1 MFVKHGACGA
11 QQENLGHP
19 VKVLQTIFHV
29 FVFYLIL
36 RKPAFLNKY
45 GIGRRFSF
53 GGSRFRRV
61 KMSLLGAWSNW

>member
-29 FVFYLIL
+29 YLFYSIL
-36 RKPAFLNKY
+36 REPALKEVRDLA
-45 GIGRRFSF
+45 GASHLEEADF
-53 GGSRFRRV
+53 GVLR
-61 KMSLLGAWSNW
+61 